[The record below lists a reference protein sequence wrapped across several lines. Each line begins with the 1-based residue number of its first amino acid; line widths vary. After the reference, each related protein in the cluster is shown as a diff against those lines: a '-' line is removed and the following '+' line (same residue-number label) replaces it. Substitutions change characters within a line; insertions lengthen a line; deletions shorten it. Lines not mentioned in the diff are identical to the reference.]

1 MMKKLFFIPFL
12 ALLASCSN
20 SQKEDNLEN
29 LDKKS
34 AREVVLTTKTSG
46 DTVFHITKQIIWFN
60 SEQIATAVDTVVT
73 LKKENTWEISQ
84 DSTLSLDKI
93 PIYVTIQ

>member
-1 MMKKLFFIPFL
+1 MKKIL
-12 ALLASCSN
+12 ALISMLSLIACGN
-20 SQKEDNLEN
+20 NEKEENLEN

-34 AREVVLTTKTSG
+34 AREVVLTTKTHG

-60 SEQIATAVDTVVT
+60 NEQIATAVDTVVT
-73 LKKENTWEISQ
+73 LKKENTWETSQ

>member
-1 MMKKLFFIPFL
+1 MKKLFFIPFL

-20 SQKEDNLEN
+20 SQKEDNLES

-34 AREVVLTTKTSG
+34 AREVVLSTQTKG

-73 LKKENTWEISQ
+73 LKKENTWETSQ